1 MDNYLKILY
10 KKFLYNKISKD
21 EFLEMKHA
29 INNLN
34 DDELGDLFEE
44 EWNETISFNAF
55 DEQSK
60 KDVKKNLSFY
70 IAEEQHQMNGLRQT
84 KRIIRIAA
92 VLVPFIVVVGWLI
105 LKQPSNKVQNNFEVA
120 VARGNKALITLPDQS
135 KVWINSNSTLEYRN
149 GEKNTRE
156 VKLSGEAFFKVSE
169 DKKRPFIVSAKDLQ
183 VEVLGTSF
191 NVKARQGS
199 DIVETSLVEGS
210 IKIQSPFLFQDY
222 YLKPNEKAIYTLSQ
236 KQLQIL
242 KTDNDLETAWK
253 DNKLKFSSE
262 RFIDVLG
269 MIEDWYGV
277 NIICKCPE
285 IENDL
290 ISGTLKDENLETA
303 LEALKIQYKIQY
315 KRSRDT
321 IVIFK

>member
-10 KKFLYNKISKD
+10 KKFLYNVISKD
-21 EFLEMKHA
+21 EFLEMKHN
-29 INNLN
+29 INNL
-34 DDELGDLFEE
+34 DDNELGDLFKE
-44 EWNETISFNAF
+44 EWDESISFTAF

-70 IAEEQHQMNGLRQT
+70 IATEQNQRSNIKKT
-84 KRIIRIAA
+84 KQFIRIAA
-92 VLVPFIVVVGWLI
+92 VLIPFIVVIGWI
-105 LKQPSNKVQNNFEVA
+105 IFKQPSNKEQNAFEVA
-120 VARGNKALITLPDQS
+120 VARGNKALVTLPDQS
-135 KVWINSNSTLEYRN
+135 KVWINSNSTLEYKN
-149 GEKNTRE
+149 GNKNTRE
-156 VKLSGEAFFKVSE
+156 VKLSGEAFFKVSKDE
-169 DKKRPFIVSAKDLQ
+169 KRPFIVSAKDLQ

-191 NVKARQGS
+191 NVKARQAS
-199 DIVETSLVEGS
+199 DIVETSLVEGK
-210 IKIQSPFLFQDY
+210 IKIQSPFLSQDY
-222 YLKPNEKAIYTLSQ
+222 YLQPNEKAIYTQSQ

-242 KTDNDLETAWK
+242 KTDNDLEIAWK

-277 NIICKCPE
+277 KIVCKCPE

-315 KRSRDT
+315 KRYRDT
-321 IVIFK
+321 IIIYK